1 MERRLVSIQVIDSIA
16 PIEGADNIVQARVM
30 GWTVV
35 VKKGE
40 FAPGD
45 RCVFFEIDSLLP
57 DGQAWSEFMRPRGF
71 RVRTLKLRGVLS
83 QGLAL
88 PVSIVGGEL
97 PDVGVDIRERLGVAK
112 YEPALP
118 DSREIAGPFP
128 GDVPKTDEIRLQ
140 SALGVLDEIRGRE
153 FYVTAKVDGSS
164 ATYVRGGGELVAC
177 SRNWALAA
185 GANPVWRVA
194 AKYDLAARL
203 PAEFAIQG
211 EVCGPGIQKN
221 RLGLAVVDL
230 FVFSAYDVR
239 RPVPGLRAAR
249 GVLSRARPAHRANR
263 TRRARRRG
271 GRVPARPRRLARRRP
286 RLLRRDQAAARGHR
300 RATDRRDAVGDAG
313 RPPVLQGH
321 QQRLPAQGRGL
332 KADDPLMER
341 ERRSLPD
348 VPLPQ
353 AAEHGG
359 TDPPVPCSGVLRCR
373 WPDRTRSLAT
383 ACAHNCIRNWSG
395 ICVDPPPLAW
405 GDTRVIAALH
415 RRRSGPW
422 SARHLLVRRLRG
434 LALP

>member
-1 MERRLVSIQVIDSIA
+1 MERKLVSIQVIDSIA

-97 PDVGVDIRERLGVAK
+97 PDVGVDIRERLGVAR

-164 ATYVRGGGELVAC
+164 ATYVRGAGGELVAC

-221 RLGLAVVDL
+221 RLGLAEVDL

-239 RPVPGLRAAR
+239 AGRFLDFEPFVELCREHGLRTVPIERVVRGGEAAAYPHDLDGWLDAAR
-249 GVLSRARPAHRANR
+249 GFYAGTKQRREGIVVRPIVETPSA
-263 TRRARRRG
+263 TLG
-271 GRVPARPRRLARRRP
+271 GRLSFKVINNDF
-286 RLLRRDQAAARGHR
+286 LLKDE
-300 RATDRRDAVGDAG
+300 D
-313 RPPVLQGH
+313 
-321 QQRLPAQGRGL
+321 
-332 KADDPLMER
+332 
-341 ERRSLPD
+341 
-348 VPLPQ
+348 
-353 AAEHGG
+353 
-359 TDPPVPCSGVLRCR
+359 
-373 WPDRTRSLAT
+373 
-383 ACAHNCIRNWSG
+383 
-395 ICVDPPPLAW
+395 
-405 GDTRVIAALH
+405 
-415 RRRSGPW
+415 
-422 SARHLLVRRLRG
+422 
-434 LALP
+434 